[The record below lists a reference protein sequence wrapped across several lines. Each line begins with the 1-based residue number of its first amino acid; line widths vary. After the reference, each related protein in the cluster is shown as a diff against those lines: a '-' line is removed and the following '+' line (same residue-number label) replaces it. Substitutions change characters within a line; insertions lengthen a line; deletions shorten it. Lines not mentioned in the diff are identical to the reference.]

1 MFEFIKR
8 LFGFGRKQYTLRDV
22 FTSSADTSN
31 YIQRKNI
38 EDNLVRHLYRTGP
51 QLVVFGHSGGGKTTL
66 IEYIKRTK
74 GIQMTESFCMANT
87 KIDDLI
93 RDAFDRLEL
102 FYKSDKSKS
111 ETGKLFSKFKS
122 EYLGNSAEVSAERG
136 FSNSTKQTRIVPVQV
151 TAQRLSGFLGEA
163 KLVWLIDDFHKLDD
177 SEKIIF
183 SQMLK
188 VFSTQSKKYSDL
200 KIICVGAER
209 SAREVIDY
217 DKEMK
222 DRVAE
227 VHVPLMTNDEI
238 KEIVRN
244 GFKLL
249 NAEVEEGLVE
259 IIAKYSSNL
268 PTVAHDLCYHLSYD
282 LGITSTLNKKT
293 LIETTSLNAALEAY
307 VESSKDSY
315 KQTLDKALSQKR
327 KSKYNNGLII
337 IQSLISLG
345 NSQVTHA
352 ELLHEIHKLYPDY
365 PAGNLTTYLPQLCSD
380 KNDEILTYDQDSNKY
395 SFKDPFMYGYSQM
408 VLSSEDVRG
417 TNLDDKPKEVELVLS
432 QKLSRKAIEYI
443 LNTTIESL
451 GGL

>member
-1 MFEFIKR
+1 M
-8 LFGFGRKQYTLRDV
+8 FGFGRKKYLLRDV

-31 YIQRKNI
+31 YIQRQSI
-38 EDNLVRHLYRTGP
+38 ENNLVRNLDRKGT
-51 QLVVFGHSGGGKTTL
+51 QIVVFGHSGGGKTTL
-66 IEYIKRTK
+66 IEHIKRTRN
-74 GIQMTESFCMANT
+74 IQMIESICMANT

-102 FYKSDKSKS
+102 FYNSDKSKT

-136 FSNSTKQTRIVPVQV
+136 FSNSTKQTRVVPVQV

-177 SEKIIF
+177 SEKVIF

-227 VHVPLMTNDEI
+227 VHVPLMTNNEI

-249 NAEVEEGLVE
+249 NAEVDDRLVDL
-259 IIAKYSSNL
+259 IAKYSSNL

-282 LGITSTLNKKT
+282 LDITSTLSKR
-293 LIETTSLNAALEAY
+293 LFIEATSLNSALEAY

-315 KQTLDKALSQKR
+315 KQSLDKALSQRR

-337 IQSLISLG
+337 IQALVNLG
-345 NSQVTHA
+345 NSQVSHA
-352 ELLHEIHKLYPDY
+352 ELLHEIHK
-365 PAGNLTTYLPQLCSD
+365 
-380 KNDEILTYDQDSNKY
+380 K
-395 SFKDPFMYGYSQM
+395 
-408 VLSSEDVRG
+408 
-417 TNLDDKPKEVELVLS
+417 
-432 QKLSRKAIEYI
+432 
-443 LNTTIESL
+443 TI
-451 GGL
+451 